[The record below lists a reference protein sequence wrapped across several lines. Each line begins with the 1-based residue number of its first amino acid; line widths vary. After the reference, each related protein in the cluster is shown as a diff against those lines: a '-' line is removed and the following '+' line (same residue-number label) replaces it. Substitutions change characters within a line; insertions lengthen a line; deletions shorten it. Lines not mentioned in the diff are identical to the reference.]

1 MIEDFE
7 NFIQTDESF
16 LVVLDSRNAT
26 TDYSQKDG
34 DNSNL
39 SFKLQTPII
48 QPVNAINMKAAILNF
63 TCPNSQYIINETN
76 NSFGLSFNI
85 AGTPLV
91 SFPSYEIPKT
101 PFQAFYITIQNGN
114 YTAYTFMTALI
125 NSINILSNRYESA
138 TCPSP
143 TLGIFS
149 MSFDTVTSKFTIS
162 NDRYYFYISQNVIF
176 QQFFNDYFP
185 SNVFYTIGDVIGFDN
200 TSTYVSSPVLNSSGN
215 VIIDSTTGL
224 PKTPYSI
231 TFPYPVNFGGLQNIN
246 IHFENFKTYNV
257 PYESKNLILK
267 KNNLQEF
274 SNYSKANIA
283 CSIPVKCSP
292 MEVINY
298 EKIGTY
304 AFTVKDEQIDTITIA
319 LRDDLGNLLRLN
331 GQNWNMTIE
340 FILTKH
346 TERRTRNFY
355 SILNNPYPVF
365 E

>member
-26 TDYSQKDG
+26 NDYSQKNG

-48 QPVNAINMKAAILNF
+48 QPVNAINIKASVLNF
-63 TCPNSQYIINETN
+63 TCPNSQYIINDTN
-76 NSFGLSFNI
+76 NAIGISFDTS
-85 AGTPLV
+85 GTPYTN
-91 SFPSYEIPKT
+91 PSYEFAYTDLIVPLAT
-101 PFQAFYITIQNGN
+101 GN
-114 YTAYTFMTALI
+114 YNRITF
-125 NSINILSNRYESA
+125 LSQLKTQLDLLANRFGTNQYSF
-138 TCPSP
+138 
-143 TLGIFS
+143 GIFTVY
-149 MSFDTVTSKFTIS
+149 FDETTNRIS
-162 NDRYYFYISQNVIF
+162 ITNDRFYFFISQNVIF
-176 QQFFNDYFP
+176 NKVFP
-185 SNVFYTIGDVIGFDN
+185 TLKFDTSKFYTIGDVIGFDN
-200 TSTYVSSPVLNSSGN
+200 TKTYKSFQIQNNDSTYSYVLF
-215 VIIDSTTGL
+215 
-224 PKTPYSI
+224 
-231 TFPYPVNFGGLQNIN
+231 FPFPVNFGGLQNLN

-257 PYESKNLILK
+257 PYESKNFVLQ
-267 KNNLQEF
+267 KNSNQEF

-283 CSIPVKCSP
+283 CSVPVNCSP
-292 MEVINY
+292 MEVIFY
-298 EKIGTY
+298 QKIGTY

-319 LRDDLGNLLRLN
+319 LRDDLGNFLRLN